1 MLQRLLVSSLLATT
15 LIACASSPQ
24 IDGETTM
31 TFEARS
37 GDTTEGLKGYL
48 MVPENRT
55 DPESRMIRLEYV
67 RFPTTG
73 DPKGSPIVYL
83 AGGPG
88 GSGIQT
94 AKGPRFELFMA
105 MREFGD
111 VIAFDQRGTG
121 ASSDLPTCES
131 SQVDPDSEPLSDDDY
146 LTIHKLAAA
155 ECLQYWS
162 SEGVDIFG
170 YTTLESVKDLDA
182 LRTHLGAEK
191 ISLWG
196 ISYGSHLSLAALKE
210 LDDRIERVVI
220 ASVEG
225 LDQTVKSPA
234 RTDAYFGRLQ
244 AAIDADPELSKL
256 YPDINGLMRRVHAK
270 LDAAPV
276 MLSVP
281 LEDGGT
287 APYLLERRDM
297 QQIASGMISDPQ
309 WAILGL
315 GIYAELDQGGASGI
329 TGLMARW
336 IDPDAPISYRPMSF
350 AMDIASGVGA
360 ARKQVI
366 NEQAKSSL
374 LADYLNFPMPHLD
387 GVVPNLDL
395 GDAFRE
401 APTSDV
407 PTLVLSG
414 TLDGRTYPESQLE
427 AVSELSQTEVV
438 TIRNAGHNLF
448 MVSPKVTARIQEF
461 MRGEISAVNE
471 IEVELPDAGQP

>member
-1 MLQRLLVSSLLATT
+1 MLQKLLASSLLATT
-15 LIACASSPQ
+15 VMGCAYSPRIQ
-24 IDGETTM
+24 DETAL

-37 GDTTEGLKGYL
+37 GETTEGLRGTL
-48 MVPENRT
+48 MVPENRS

-67 RFPTTG
+67 RFPATG
-73 DPKGSPIVYL
+73 ETKGSPIIYL

-131 SQVDPDSEPLSDDDY
+131 SQVDSDTEPLSDADY

-155 ECLQYWS
+155 ECLRFWEA
-162 SEGVDIFG
+162 EGVDIYG
-170 YTTLESVKDLDA
+170 YTTLESVQDLDA
-182 LRTHLGAEK
+182 LREHLGSEK
-191 ISLWG
+191 VALWG
-196 ISYGSHLSLAALKE
+196 ISYGSHLSLAALKQME
-210 LDDRIERVVI
+210 DRIERVVI

-225 LDQTVKSPA
+225 LDQTVKFPA
-234 RTDAYFGRLQ
+234 RTDAYFERLQ
-244 AAIDADPELSKL
+244 AAVDADAELSEL
-256 YPDINGLMRRVHAK
+256 YPNIRELLRRVHSK
-270 LDAAPV
+270 LDTAPV
-276 MLSVP
+276 MLTVP
-281 LEDGGT
+281 LEDGST

-315 GIYAELDQGGASGI
+315 GIYAELDQGGTSGI

-350 AMDIASGVGA
+350 AMDIASGVGS
-360 ARKQVI
+360 ARKQAI
-366 NEQAKSSL
+366 KAQAKSSL

-395 GDAFRE
+395 GDVFRA

-427 AVSELSQTEVV
+427 AVSGLSNVEVV

-461 MRGEISAVNE
+461 MRGESSSVRE
-471 IEVELPDAGQP
+471 IEIELPDEGQP